1 MLDFVHKK
9 LSIMQKIILIAV
21 VLLMPMA
28 LMSYQFISK
37 VNADIDFSAKELK
50 GTNYLKTVWPN
61 MYMASINKPGEL
73 TNEFT
78 TASEKFDSDMNSSDA
93 AKALKDAI
101 TQDAATRLD
110 ATLALISKISDGSN
124 LTLDPDLDSYY
135 VMDVIAFKMPSF
147 VSAAN
152 KLDALIK
159 TVDQRADRSFAE
171 GAEIVK
177 AKANVDTAYSAL
189 MGSLDSAI
197 AANKDGSLGKNLN
210 GLKKDVEAKMAILD
224 KNAKISVDD
233 IGAGNVVNNASQI
246 NQSMIGVQES
256 ANNLWVKSADELSR
270 LLEIRIKG
278 KYNEEIRNFAIVGIL
293 LLLAAGLA
301 VWVSRGLTSRISDI
315 ADCLQRL
322 KNNETQFK
330 VPHTDDHNEIGQM
343 ANVAEV
349 LQRSLDEANKMR
361 TRQATLEAQSATERR
376 NAVLSMAD
384 SFERSV
390 MDAIEAVAAASNELE
405 ASSKTLLYSAD
416 SVALNAEAATRATD
430 ASSSNIQTVAAASEE
445 LAASINTIA
454 SQASHAA
461 QIAEQGQEH
470 ALASTEKVQELLHA
484 AERIGSVVQLITE
497 IANQTNLLAL
507 NATIE
512 ASRAG
517 EAGRGFAV
525 VASEV
530 KNLAE
535 QTAKAT
541 DDIRNNIDAITGST
555 REAVT
560 TITNVADTIKE
571 MNHVSAEIAHA
582 IEQQKLAVDEIS
594 GRTSE
599 VAANAAES
607 ATAVGAVL
615 GSSQETGLTARQS
628 LEATSELA
636 KQADNLRNS
645 ANSFIRNIR
654 AG

>member
-73 TNEFT
+73 TKEFT

-135 VMDVIAFKMPSF
+135 VMDVIAFIMPSF
-147 VSAAN
+147 VSAAYN
-152 KLDALIK
+152 LDALIK

-361 TRQATLEAQSATERR
+361 TRQATLESQSATERR

>member
-1 MLDFVHKK
+1 MFDFVHKK

-50 GTNYLKTVWPN
+50 GVNYLKTVWPN
-61 MYMASINKPGEL
+61 MYAAAINKSGEL
-73 TNEFT
+73 NAEFS
-78 TASEKFDSDMNSSDA
+78 TASDKFDSEMNSVETS
-93 AKALKDAI
+93 KALKDAI
-101 TQDAATRLD
+101 TQDPATRLD
-110 ATLALISKISDGSN
+110 KTLALISKISDGSN

-147 VSAAN
+147 ASATNRLA
-152 KLDALIK
+152 ALIK
-159 TVDQRADRSFAE
+159 TVDQKADRSFAE

-177 AKANVDTAYSAL
+177 AKANVDTAYSAM

-197 AANKDGSLGKNLN
+197 AANKDGSLDKNLT
-210 GLKKDVEAKMAILD
+210 GLKKEVDAKMANLD
-224 KNAKISVDD
+224 NQAKISVDN
-233 IGAGNVVNNASQI
+233 IGAGNVVTNAAQV
-246 NQSMIGVQES
+246 NQSMLGVQEA
-256 ANNLWVKSADELSR
+256 ANNLWVKSADELAR
-270 LLEIRIKG
+270 LLDIRIKG
-278 KYNEEIRNFAIVGIL
+278 KYSEEIRNFAIVGL
-293 LLLAAGLA
+293 MLLLAAGL
-301 VWVSRGLTSRISDI
+301 VVLVSRGLTSRISDI
-315 ADCLQRL
+315 ADCLQRI

-330 VPHTDDHNEIGQM
+330 VPHTDDQNEIGQM
-343 ANVAEV
+343 ANVAEI

-361 TRQATLEAQSATERR
+361 ASQANLEAQSTTERR
-376 NAVLSMAD
+376 NAILSMAD

-405 ASSKTLLYSAD
+405 ASSKTLLYSTD
-416 SVALNAEAATRATD
+416 NVALNAEAATRATD

-454 SQASHAA
+454 EQASNAA

-470 ALASTEKVQELLHA
+470 ALASTEKVNELSQA

-535 QTAKAT
+535 QTSKAT
-541 DDIRNNIDAITGST
+541 EDIRNNIDAITNST
-555 REAVT
+555 HVAVK
-560 TITNVADTIKE
+560 TITNVTETIKE
-571 MNHVSAEIAHA
+571 MNHVSAEIANA

-607 ATAVGAVL
+607 ATAVCAVL

-645 ANSFIRNIR
+645 ANTFLRNIR